1 MAEQPE
7 VKHDYTW
14 HISYDD
20 LQNIYKN
27 LFLGIKKI
35 PSMI

>member
-7 VKHDYTW
+7 VKHDYIW

-27 LFLGIKKI
+27 N
-35 PSMI
+35 PWD